1 MNPLSASGSVR
12 TAAICQ
18 PLPVQHDNIWKCAC
32 FFGWF
37 FFTPCSCQVEA
48 FSQFWVLVLSS
59 ILLEGLCFVL
69 QVCSSCNCS
78 FIFYFSLSSVFFMI
92 IFIVII
98 AAITIYA
105 LAVWYCMKGDLQ
117 RRCSFSNFAEPFQ
130 LLQISHFHWHE
141 NLVNFFFFFFCF
153 PIKLANKIS
162 PFLAFSFN
170 CSLLTILSV

>member
-1 MNPLSASGSVR
+1 MR

-18 PLPVQHDNIWKCAC
+18 PLPVQHDNIWKCGC
-32 FFGWF
+32 FFGCF
-37 FFTPCSCQVEA
+37 FFTPYSRQVEA

-78 FIFYFSLSSVFFMI
+78 FIFYFSLRSAFFNYYHYCYYCSYH
-92 IFIVII
+92 
-98 AAITIYA
+98 IYA

-130 LLQISHFHWHE
+130 LLQKSHFHWHE
-141 NLVNFFFFFFCF
+141 NMVNFFFFFVV
-153 PIKLANKIS
+153 
-162 PFLAFSFN
+162 FLFSHQ
-170 CSLLTILSV
+170 VG